1 MQSARDSG
9 RLKQIDQFEADAVGT
24 VGKMKQLSRV
34 VDVHH
39 RDAAVVL
46 IRADQK
52 NAGHREAFD
61 ARQYAC
67 GGNGGLWCDDG
78 DFVAGRDAEFF
89 RQLLP
94 QHDAKTSRR
103 QCVEFTEY
111 HFFIDHRHLR
121 FDLRIDTHDL
131 HAGHL
136 AAEIQH
142 PLPFDVGCG
151 AGNLR
156 IAPRDLFQSAP
167 ICQAAFGTDDLRMRR
182 HAQDMVTHIADEA
195 VHYRHHRNQ
204 HRRAQGHAQHRGQR
218 DKGNEVI
225 AAFCARIAQA
235 DEQLDGTKHGRGLY
249 GADCVTTT
257 RGHAILKKSAAW
269 FYDFQYHA
277 V

>member
-1 MQSARDSG
+1 MFTTATLLSYSYAPTRKTPVTVK
-9 RLKQIDQFEADAVGT
+9 RLMRGN
-24 VGKMKQLSRV
+24 MP
-34 VDVHH
+34 
-39 RDAAVVL
+39 AAVTV
-46 IRADQK
+46 
-52 NAGHREAFD
+52 
-61 ARQYAC
+61 AC
-67 GGNGGLWCDDG
+67 GVMTVILSPG
-78 DFVAGRDAEFF
+78 ATPSFF
-89 RQLLP
+89 ASSCPNTMPKLP
-94 QHDAKTSRR
+94 GVNASSLPSTIFLS
-103 QCVEFTEY
+103 
-111 HFFIDHRHLR
+111 I
-121 FDLRIDTHDL
+121 IDTCGSTFGSTPMICTT
-131 HAGHL
+131 GHL

-249 GADCVTTT
+249 GADLRDHHPRARYLEKIGCLV
-257 RGHAILKKSAAW
+257 L
-269 FYDFQYHA
+269 
-277 V
+277 